1 MSSSFTGPV
10 EVSSGSVSRARMSIF
25 IKFPTIYV
33 YYRKL
38 RKSGKIVISSAR
50 RATVQR
56 SLEVLQVPNTSP
68 ISVLWIQYNDGS
80 GQTRRVRMPSVE
92 NHDF

>member
-33 YYRKL
+33 YSGNCENL
-38 RKSGKIVISSAR
+38 GKIVISGAR
-50 RATVQR
+50 HATVHR

-68 ISVLWIQYNDGS
+68 ISVLWIQYNDS
-80 GQTRRVRMPSVE
+80 SSQTRCVRMPSVE
-92 NHDF
+92 IRKS